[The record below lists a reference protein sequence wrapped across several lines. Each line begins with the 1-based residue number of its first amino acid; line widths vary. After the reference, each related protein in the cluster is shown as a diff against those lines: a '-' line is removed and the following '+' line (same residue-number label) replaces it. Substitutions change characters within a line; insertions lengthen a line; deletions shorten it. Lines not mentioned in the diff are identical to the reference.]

1 MVLGGHGDQMVPVV
15 SATTVGG
22 IPLRRLVS
30 EDRIA
35 AMVERTAKG
44 GGEIVELLGTSAW
57 YAPGAAAAQI
67 VDSIMLDEHRVLP
80 CTAYL
85 EGEYGIDGLYM
96 GVPVKLGAGGIEEI
110 VELELSDVERAALDA
125 SAEAVREVV
134 GVLGTAA

>member
-1 MVLGGHGDQMVPVV
+1 M
-15 SATTVGG
+15 SW
-22 IPLRRLVS
+22 S
-30 EDRIA
+30 
-35 AMVERTAKG
+35 K
-44 GGEIVELLGTSAW
+44 LLGTSAW
-57 YAPGAAAAQI
+57 YAPGAAAAQM
-67 VDSIMLDEHRVLP
+67 VDAVMLDEHRVLP

-110 VELELSDVERAALDA
+110 LELDLSDEEREALNA